1 LNVLLRQ
8 ISVRQIHLL
17 ILLAVGG
24 IIGYAAYSIKVLGL
38 EACPLCITQQF
49 FYCLIGITAFAAF
62 LHNPRA
68 RVYRIYA
75 AIIFTSSIFGAWIAG
90 RQVWLQSLPDDE
102 VPLCGPPLE
111 YILEV
116 FPFGELLNALFMG
129 DGNCAEI
136 PWTFLSASMALWSLL
151 FFIVFFVLS
160 FIVMMRSNSIYR

>member
-1 LNVLLRQ
+1 MNVLLRQ
-8 ISVRQIHLL
+8 ISVRHIHLL
-17 ILLAVGG
+17 IFLAIGG

-49 FYCLIGITAFAAF
+49 FYCLIGITAFAAC

-75 AIIFTSSIFGAWIAG
+75 AIIFASSTFGVWIAG

-136 PWTFLSASMALWSLL
+136 PWAFLGASMALWSLL

>member
-1 LNVLLRQ
+1 MNVLLRQ
-8 ISVRQIHLL
+8 LSVRQIHLL
-17 ILLAVGG
+17 IFLAIGG

-62 LHNPRA
+62 LHNARA
-68 RVYRIYA
+68 RVYRVYA
-75 AIIFTSSIFGAWIAG
+75 AIIFASSAFGVWIAG

-116 FPFGELLNALFMG
+116 FPFGELINALFMG

-136 PWTFLSASMALWSLL
+136 PWTFLGASMALWSLL

>member
-1 LNVLLRQ
+1 MNVLLRQ
-8 ISVRQIHLL
+8 FSVRQIHLF
-17 ILLAVGG
+17 IFVAVGA

-49 FYCLIGITAFAAF
+49 FYCLIGVTAFVAF

-68 RVYRIYA
+68 RVYRYYA
-75 AIIFTSSIFGAWIAG
+75 ALIFTFSIFGTWIAG
-90 RQVWLQSLPDDE
+90 RQVWLQSLPEDE

-136 PWTFLSASMALWSLL
+136 PWTFLGASMALWSLL
-151 FFIVFFVLS
+151 FFVGFLVLS